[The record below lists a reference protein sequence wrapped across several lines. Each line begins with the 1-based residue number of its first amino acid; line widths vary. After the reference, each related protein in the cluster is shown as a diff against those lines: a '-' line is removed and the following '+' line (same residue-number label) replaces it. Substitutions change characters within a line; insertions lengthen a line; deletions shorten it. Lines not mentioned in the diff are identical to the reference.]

1 METLKGFISSIRYRN
16 PDNGYSV
23 LSFVVDETEETLVG
37 NFLSVSEGEM
47 LEVTGDWVVH
57 PIYDKQFKA
66 TSYKSIQPEDE
77 ISILRYLSSGII
89 KGIGP
94 TLAKRIVDKF
104 GEDTFDV
111 MENHPE
117 LLEGVK
123 GVSLRKAQ
131 EIGVLM
137 QEKKGF
143 RDAMVYLQKYGIAN
157 TLSIKIYSFYGDRI
171 YKVLE
176 ENPYK
181 LAEDIP
187 GVGFKTADEIA
198 GKMGVKTDSAY
209 RVQSGIYYTLT
220 LATGQGF
227 MYLPMNVLIEEAA
240 KILDVNKE
248 DIKPQIENLLM
259 ERKLIAR
266 EDAI

>member
-1 METLKGFISSIRYRN
+1 
-16 PDNGYSV
+16 
-23 LSFVVDETEETLVG
+23 
-37 NFLSVSEGEM
+37 
-47 LEVTGDWVVH
+47 
-57 PIYDKQFKA
+57 
-66 TSYKSIQPEDE
+66 
-77 ISILRYLSSGII
+77 
-89 KGIGP
+89 
-94 TLAKRIVDKF
+94 
-104 GEDTFDV
+104 

-198 GKMGVKTDSAY
+198 GRMGVKTDSAY

-220 LATGQGF
+220 LATGQG
-227 MYLPMNVLIEEAA
+227 Y
-240 KILDVNKE
+240 KE
-248 DIKPQIENLLM
+248 TL
-259 ERKLIAR
+259 
-266 EDAI
+266 